1 MKTLE
6 INFLYLSK
14 DRMNSSTLIKQLF
27 STRAKFIQQ
36 QNILATRYREQFLV
50 STITSLD
57 YTERTRELSDLSTKI
72 QRQERKIAELI
83 DGQKEVTPENVFLL

>member
-1 MKTLE
+1 
-6 INFLYLSK
+6 
-14 DRMNSSTLIKQLF
+14 MNSSTLLKQLF

-57 YTERTRELSDLSTKI
+57 YLERSRELSNLSTKI
-72 QRQERKIAELI
+72 QSQEKNITELM
-83 DGQKEVTPENVFLL
+83 DGQKETTPENVFLL